1 MRVGRQWTIGRRIVA
16 LAALPL
22 MAVFG
27 FAGVQMRDKVRDV
40 AIEGRMDAN
49 VRLMAETSR
58 TLTALQ
64 KERGLS
70 ALELSGADVLA
81 RLETQR
87 GETDR
92 ALASLSELLDEATI
106 AEAAKGDLRAAR
118 EDLGRL
124 RDEVDRGMAAGE
136 SFEAYSQIV
145 GTLLDVEK
153 ACFNAKT
160 TKGIGKRL
168 VTISLLDFA
177 KENAG
182 RLRGFGSSVLARKKP
197 LTDGETRALMEYR
210 GAFRASLAS
219 PAMVL
224 SKKGEDQ
231 LARVQAQP
239 HWNESER
246 LFLDILHGSGDGMFE
261 VDAQA
266 FFQVL
271 SQVIQDLDTV
281 IASEAADIVRSV
293 ETIRATSV
301 RALWI
306 SSGALVVL
314 LLVMLVV
321 FFVSRRSIIGT
332 LARAVATFERNAGD
346 LQASAMEVAVSG
358 TRLADGTARQ
368 AASLEEIAS
377 AMEEMTSMVRR
388 NTESV
393 KQLDGL
399 AKLTAGSM
407 KTSHKSLKQTA
418 QAMSG
423 VSTTGAEATKI
434 IKTIDE
440 IAFQTN
446 LLALNAAVE
455 AARAGEAGAGFAV
468 VAEEVRSL
476 AMRAADASR
485 STQNI
490 IGEMIQ
496 QVENGGKLIGE
507 TLTSFIKMGEDAKS
521 VTNLV
526 KEIADASA
534 EQQKGIEQINS
545 AIQEMDSAVQQNA
558 ASAEETAAAS
568 EEMKALSA
576 QILDEARELG
586 ALVVRSKREEALGGV
601 PLPSKRAKGT
611 GASGSRARAVDDR
624 TASRPDASPT
634 SSERG
639 PLFVRKEVP
648 AGAAPDFDDF

>member
-1 MRVGRQWTIGRRIVA
+1 MRVGGQWTIGRRIVA

-70 ALELSGADVLA
+70 ALELSGGDVKA
-81 RLETQR
+81 RLQTQR

-92 ALASLSELLDEATI
+92 AFASLSELLDEATI
-106 AEAAKGDLRAAR
+106 AEEAKRELRAAR
-118 EDLGRL
+118 ENLGRL
-124 RDEVDRGMAAGE
+124 RDEVDRRMAAGE

-197 LTDGETRALMEYR
+197 LTDGETRALIEYR

-246 LFLDILHGSGDGMFE
+246 LFLDILHGSRDGTFE
-261 VDAQA
+261 VDAHA

-281 IASEAADIVRSV
+281 IASELADTVRSV
-293 ETIRATSV
+293 ETIRAASV

-306 SSGALVVL
+306 SSGVLAVL
-314 LLVMLVV
+314 LLTMLVV

-332 LARAVATFERNAGD
+332 LARAVAVFERSAGD
-346 LQASAMEVAVSG
+346 LQTSTMEVAVSG

-399 AKLTAGSM
+399 ANLTAASM

-418 QAMSG
+418 QAMSE

-455 AARAGEAGAGFAV
+455 AARAGEAGAGFSV

-496 QVENGGKLIGE
+496 QVDNGGKLIGE

-545 AIQEMDSAVQQNA
+545 AIQELDSAVQQNA

-568 EEMKALSA
+568 EEMKALAA

-586 ALVVRSKREEALGGV
+586 DLVVRSKREEALGGV
-601 PLPSKRAKGT
+601 PLSSRREKRT
-611 GASGSRARAVDDR
+611 GASGSRAKAVDD
-624 TASRPDASPT
+624 
-634 SSERG
+634 
-639 PLFVRKEVP
+639 
-648 AGAAPDFDDF
+648 